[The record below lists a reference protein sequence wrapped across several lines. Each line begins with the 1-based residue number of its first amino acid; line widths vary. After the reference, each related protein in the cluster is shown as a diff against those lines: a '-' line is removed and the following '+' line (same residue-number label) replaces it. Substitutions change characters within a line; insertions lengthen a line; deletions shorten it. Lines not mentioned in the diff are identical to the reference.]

1 MGLGCVREIRRP
13 NSDASDVG
21 FRRCSRPW
29 KFGMED
35 RENSDSYSVMILD
48 LAKCFV
54 TNNVRRVCRHC
65 CRRNMPKHL
74 VSFALCP
81 CNVLTNV
88 WSIYRVVDYIDNLLD
103 G

>member
-13 NSDASDVG
+13 KSDASDVG

-54 TNNVRRVCRHC
+54 TNNVRRVCRQSLLSPEYAETPRLIRSLSVQC
-65 CRRNMPKHL
+65 TYKC
-74 VSFALCP
+74 
-81 CNVLTNV
+81 
-88 WSIYRVVDYIDNLLD
+88 VVNI
-103 G
+103 